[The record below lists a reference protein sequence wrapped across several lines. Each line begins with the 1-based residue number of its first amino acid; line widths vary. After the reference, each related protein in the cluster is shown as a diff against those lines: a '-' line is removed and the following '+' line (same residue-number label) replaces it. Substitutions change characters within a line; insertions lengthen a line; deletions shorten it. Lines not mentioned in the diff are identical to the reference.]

1 MELHRALALRPSYCC
16 QAQDPIWRP
25 CPLLRAQAN
34 PGAAQVLILL
44 SALSTCDPGNILD
57 SLKLAKQHRA
67 RVSVVGL
74 SAQVHICE
82 TLTQVRR

>member
-1 MELHRALALRPSYCC
+1 MPSRCDLPTAAQCC
-16 QAQDPIWRP
+16 HAQNSIWRP
-25 CPLLRAQAN
+25 CHLQRVCFN
-34 PGAAQVLILL
+34 PGASQVLILL

-57 SLKLAKQHRA
+57 SLKLAKQHRV

>member
-1 MELHRALALRPSYCC
+1 MALHHALTMQPFYCC
-16 QAQDPIWRP
+16 QSQNTVWRP
-25 CPLLRAQAN
+25 RQLQPVQTN

-57 SLKLAKQHRA
+57 SLKLAKQHRV

-82 TLTQVRR
+82 TLTQVRC

>member
-1 MELHRALALRPSYCC
+1 MALHRALTMQPSYCC
-16 QAQDPIWRP
+16 QAQDTVWRP
-25 CPLLRAQAN
+25 STRLRAHTN

-57 SLKLAKQHRA
+57 SLKLAKQHRV

-74 SAQVHICE
+74 AAQVHICE

>member
-1 MELHRALALRPSYCC
+1 MPLRCNVPPAAKLKTRCVRRC
-16 QAQDPIWRP
+16 QLQRF
-25 CPLLRAQAN
+25 QTN
-34 PGAAQVLILL
+34 PRAAQVLILL

-57 SLKLAKQHRA
+57 SLKLAKQHRV

-74 SAQVHICE
+74 AAQVHICE